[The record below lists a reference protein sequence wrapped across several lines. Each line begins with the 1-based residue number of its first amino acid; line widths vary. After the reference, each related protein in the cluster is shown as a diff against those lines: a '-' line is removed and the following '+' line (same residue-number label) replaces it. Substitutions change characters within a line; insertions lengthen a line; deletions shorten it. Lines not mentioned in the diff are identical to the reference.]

1 VRVIAATNRNLENE
15 MHAGRFREDLWYR
28 LNVFT
33 ITVPQLRERPEDIPL
48 LVKHFVEF
56 FNKTFGKSLNKI
68 PTNVIESLKR
78 YHWPGNVRELKHVIE
93 RATIN
98 STGDTLQLLETL
110 AAPTTSPSLTA
121 DNSGTVSFLSLKEME
136 RQYILR
142 ALAQVGWKIEGKG
155 GAAEVLDVNPG
166 TLRSRMKKFGIRK
179 PQ

>member
-1 VRVIAATNRNLENE
+1 VRVIAATNRNLEKE

-33 ITVPQLRERPEDIPL
+33 ITVPPLRERPEDIPL
-48 LVKHFVEF
+48 LVDHFMDF
-56 FNKTFGKSLNKI
+56 FNKAFGKALNKI
-68 PTNVIESLKR
+68 PRRVIESLQR
-78 YHWPGNVRELKHVIE
+78 YQWPGNVRELKHVIE

-98 STGDTLQLLETL
+98 STGDTLQLVEALT
-110 AAPTTSPSLTA
+110 APAISPSLTA
-121 DNSGTVSFLSLKEME
+121 DNSGTVSFLSLEKME
-136 RQYILR
+136 REYILR

-179 PQ
+179 P